1 MPAVI
6 PNRPSTFYDKV
17 LSEKFKKRFHNDLD
31 KNFQKK
37 ILILKRKSKKRILY
51 SFFSFYISIV
61 KLVNIWYNY
70 LGIR

>member
-37 ILILKRKSKKRILY
+37 DINIKKK
-51 SFFSFYISIV
+51 V
-61 KLVNIWYNY
+61 
-70 LGIR
+70 